1 MANPVPGP
9 APAPP
14 DAPRDAPPD
23 ASRDAPRGAATEAAP
38 DAAPGPAAE
47 APPDALSGALRQILA
62 PLARLAV
69 ARGVPHGTLDGWLK
83 QALVD
88 AADRSHAG
96 LPPHRRVSRIT
107 TATGIHR
114 REVSRLIAVLRDGSA
129 QQAPAARS
137 HASELFTH
145 WRTSPAFCD
154 RRGSPAELPRQGPAP
169 SFEALAQA
177 ITRDVHPRSL
187 LDELQRLG
195 LAAHDPARDTVRL
208 VREAFVPQGDAGR
221 LAAVLGRNVGS
232 HFDSAVDN
240 LLLGERSHLEQAVF
254 ADGLSDQSLAEFEQ
268 LARGQWQALLDAL
281 VPALEAMVARDAAH
295 AGADPAADPST
306 DPATDPPIDPPTDPA
321 THPAAAVPATP
332 TRHRVRIGLYTHA
345 AAENKP

>member
-1 MANPVPGP
+1 M
-9 APAPP
+9 
-14 DAPRDAPPD
+14 
-23 ASRDAPRGAATEAAP
+23 
-38 DAAPGPAAE
+38 
-47 APPDALSGALRQILA
+47 
-62 PLARLAV
+62 
-69 ARGVPHGTLDGWLK
+69 PHATLDELLK

-88 AADRSHAG
+88 AADRSHAD

-114 REVSRLIAVLRDGSA
+114 REVSRLISLLRDGRA
-129 QQAPAARS
+129 QQVPASRS

-145 WRTSPAFCD
+145 WRTDPAFCD

-187 LDELQRLG
+187 LDELLRLG
-195 LAAHDPARDTVRL
+195 LAAHDITRDTVRL
-208 VREAFVPQGDAGR
+208 VREAFVPQGDASR

-240 LLLGERSHLEQAVF
+240 LLLGDRTHLEQAVF
-254 ADGLSDQSLAEFEQ
+254 AGGLSATSLAEFGQ
-268 LARGQWQALLDAL
+268 LARNQWQALLDGL
-281 VPALEAMVARDAAH
+281 VPALEAMVARDRADL
-295 AGADPAADPST
+295 ADPAEGASPL
-306 DPATDPPIDPPTDPA
+306 PT
-321 THPAAAVPATP
+321 TS

-345 AAENKP
+345 APDDTP